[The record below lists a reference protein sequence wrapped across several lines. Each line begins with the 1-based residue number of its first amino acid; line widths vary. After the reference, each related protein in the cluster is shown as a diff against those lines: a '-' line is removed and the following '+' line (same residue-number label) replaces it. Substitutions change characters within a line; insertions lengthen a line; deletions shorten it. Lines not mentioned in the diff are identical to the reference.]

1 MMTLFTGNPGA
12 GKTASMIDLVMRE
25 LQGRPVFVHFDEA
38 ERIRP
43 EQTLLAES
51 LKIPHT
57 RCNAKNWF
65 EEVPDG
71 AVLLIDEAQGPFRP
85 RGSGSAVP
93 KAVQAFE
100 THRHAGID
108 VFMTTQGP
116 RLIDSNLRNLFGRHV
131 HIRDA
136 GWMGRWW
143 YEWHECNDNP
153 NVAFKKCENKRR
165 YKLPKRVFDFYKSAN
180 EHTKAPRKIPPVLF
194 LAIGAALICAYLL
207 FSMFYKPEPA
217 AKKLQTMEHSQ
228 NVSGAAASSAVPGQ
242 APQVPKVYDFGE
254 FIPRVSSRPET
265 APAYDE
271 LRKVV
276 VMAMV
281 AGGLCKRGECTCFT
295 QQGTHAGLSHQE
307 CKDWMERRPFDPYT
321 LPPPPP
327 AQAPKPVQQAKQ
339 EEGPQSVP
347 MPAAPAKAGNEVTLH
362 EVTRAARTGR
372 LNERGM
378 L

>member
-25 LQGRPVFVHFDEA
+25 LGNRPVFVHFDEA

-57 RCNAKNWF
+57 RCNARNWF
-65 EEVPDG
+65 DEVPDG

-108 VFMTTQGP
+108 IFMTTQGP
-116 RLIDSNLRNLFGRHV
+116 RLVDANLRALFGRHV
-131 HIRDA
+131 HIRDK

-143 YEWHECNDNP
+143 YEWTECNTELNW
-153 NVAFKKCENKRR
+153 KKCENKRR

-180 EHTKAPRKIPPVLF
+180 EHTTAPRKIPPVLF
-194 LAIGAALICAYLL
+194 LAAGAILLCGYLL
-207 FSMFYKPEPA
+207 FSAFHKPA
-217 AKKLQTMEHSQ
+217 AEEKKLPAAAHAGMAAGTVAAPAHSQ
-228 NVSGAAASSAVPGQ
+228 
-242 APQVPKVYDFGE
+242 APKIYDYGE
-254 FIPRVSSRPET
+254 FIPRLSSRPET
-265 APAYDE
+265 APAFDE

-276 VMAMV
+276 NMPTVS
-281 AGGLCKRGECTCFT
+281 GGVCYRGSCTCFT
-295 QQGTHAGLSHQE
+295 QQGTHAGLSHDE
-307 CKDWMERRPFDPYT
+307 CKDWMARRPFDPYT
-321 LPPPPP
+321 VAPPVPQVVAQKPLEP
-327 AQAPKPVQQAKQ
+327 AKEG
-339 EEGPQSVP
+339 EEGPRSVP
-347 MPAAPAKAGNEVTLH
+347 MPAAPIKHAGEVTIN

-372 LNERGM
+372 LNELGS

>member
-25 LQGRPVFVHFDEA
+25 LGNRPVFVHFDEA

-57 RCNAKNWF
+57 RCNARNWF
-65 EEVPDG
+65 DEVPDG

-116 RLIDSNLRNLFGRHV
+116 RLVDANLRALFGRHV
-131 HIRDA
+131 HIRDK

-143 YEWHECNDNP
+143 YEWTECNTELNW
-153 NVAFKKCENKRR
+153 KKCENKRR
-165 YKLPKRVFDFYKSAN
+165 YSLPKRVFDFYKSAN
-180 EHTKAPRKIPPVLF
+180 EHTKAPRKIPPVIF
-194 LAIGAALICAYLL
+194 LAIGAALIFVYML
-207 FSMFYKPEPA
+207 FSVFYKPAPE
-217 AKKLQTMEHSQ
+217 AKKLPPLEHSQ
-228 NVSGAAASSAVPGQ
+228 NVSGAVGSAAVPGQ
-242 APQVPKVYDFGE
+242 TPELPKVYDFGE

-276 VMAMV
+276 VMAVV
-281 AGGLCKRGECTCFT
+281 AGGLCKRGECTCYT
-295 QQGTHAGLSHQE
+295 QQGTNAGLSQKE
-307 CKDWMERRPFDPYT
+307 CKDWMEMRPFDPYT
-321 LPPPPP
+321 VPLPPPSHAQPP
-327 AQAPKPVQQAKQ
+327 MQQVKQ

-347 MPAAPAKAGNEVTLH
+347 MPAAPVKQAGEVTIH
-362 EVTRAARTGR
+362 EVTRAAKAGR
-372 LNERGM
+372 LAELGT

>member
-25 LQGRPVFVHFDEA
+25 LGNRPVFVHFDEA

-57 RCNAKNWF
+57 RCNARNWF
-65 EEVPDG
+65 DEVPDG

-116 RLIDSNLRNLFGRHV
+116 RLVDSNLRALFGRHV
-131 HIRDA
+131 HIRDK

-143 YEWHECNDNP
+143 YEWTECNTELNW
-153 NVAFKKCENKRR
+153 KKCENKRR

-194 LAIGAALICAYLL
+194 LAVGAALICAYML
-207 FSMFYKPEPA
+207 FSAFYKPAPE
-217 AKKLQTMEHSQ
+217 AKKLPTLEHSQ
-228 NVSGAAASSAVPGQ
+228 NVSGAAGSAAVPGQ
-242 APQVPKVYDFGE
+242 TSPAPKVYDFGE

-265 APAYDE
+265 SPAYDE
-271 LRKVV
+271 IRKVV
-276 VMAMV
+276 VMAVV

-295 QQGTHAGLSHQE
+295 QQGTHAGLTHQE
-307 CKDWMERRPFDPYT
+307 CKDWMEKRPFDPYT
-321 LPPPPP
+321 VPSPPPLQPSN
-327 AQAPKPVQQAKQ
+327 PVQQVKQ
-339 EEGPQSVP
+339 EDGPQSVP
-347 MPAAPAKAGNEVTLH
+347 MPAAPAKRPGEVTIN

-372 LNERGM
+372 LNELGT

>member
-25 LQGRPVFVHFDEA
+25 LADRPLFVHFDEA

-65 EEVPDG
+65 DEVPDG
-71 AVLLIDEAQGPFRP
+71 AVLLIDEAQGAFRP

-116 RLIDSNLRNLFGRHV
+116 KLVDSNLRNLIGRHV
-131 HIRDA
+131 HIRDT

-143 YEWHECNDNP
+143 YEWTECNENL
-153 NVAFKKCENKRR
+153 AYKKCENKRR
-165 YKLPKRVFDFYKSAN
+165 YKLPKRVFEFYKSAN
-180 EHTKAPRKIPPVLF
+180 EHTKAPRKIPPVIF
-194 LAIGAALICAYLL
+194 LAIGAILLCAWLL
-207 FSMFYKPEPA
+207 FSAFHKPEPEG
-217 AKKLQTMEHSQ
+217 KKLPTLEHSQ
-228 NVSGAAASSAVPGQ
+228 NVSAAVAASAVPGQ
-242 APQVPKVYDFGE
+242 GQHAPKVYDFGE
-254 FIPRVSSRPET
+254 FIPRQSSRPET
-265 APAYDE
+265 APAYDDI
-271 LRKVV
+271 RKVV

-281 AGGLCKRGECTCFT
+281 AGGVCKRGQCTCFT
-295 QQGTHAGLSHQE
+295 QQGTHAGLSHDE
-307 CKDWMERRPFDPYT
+307 CKDWMEKPPFDPYT
-321 LPPPPP
+321 VPLPPPV
-327 AQAPKPVQQAKQ
+327 QAPMPLQQVKQ

-347 MPAAPAKAGNEVTLH
+347 MPVPPARPSNEVTLSD
-362 EVTRAARTGR
+362 VTRAARTGQ
-372 LNERGM
+372 LAKTGA